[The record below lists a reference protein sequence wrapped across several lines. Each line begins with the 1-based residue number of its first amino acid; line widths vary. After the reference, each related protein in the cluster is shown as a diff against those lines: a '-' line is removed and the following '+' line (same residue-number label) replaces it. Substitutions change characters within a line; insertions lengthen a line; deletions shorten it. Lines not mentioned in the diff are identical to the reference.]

1 MNDVWQFLSDAATFF
16 ANLWSWVVYGWRL
29 SAAWW
34 ETSVVP
40 TYVSLKELPWS
51 DVNGYSA
58 LLYTNI
64 TGVAA
69 FISSCLTIYG
79 VTLYRRKT
87 NNFLVE
93 KRYDALHQVHSLA
106 TGLYSEVNLAQ
117 NEENIEDARRLLMK
131 SFFSHKYLFD
141 KGLAAELHDQWS
153 AINKM
158 THEFLRFS
166 RAADAPAPKP
176 QEQKPTTPLP
186 EKRDAPTTKGALLAE
201 IDTFTKIL
209 QKHAGALMKELD
221 SNRRLPNLQS

>member
-1 MNDVWQFLSDAATFF
+1 MNDVWQFLSDAATFL
-16 ANLWSWVVYGWRL
+16 AHLWSWVVYGWRL

-40 TYVSLKELPWS
+40 TYVSLTELRWS

-106 TGLYSEVNLAQ
+106 NGLLAEVNISQ

-131 SFFSHKYLFD
+131 SFHSNKYLFD
-141 KGLAAELHDQWS
+141 KRLADELHEQWS
-153 AINKM
+153 TINKM
-158 THEFLRFS
+158 THAYLKLS
-166 RAADAPAPKP
+166 RANDAAVPMD
-176 QEQKPTTPLP
+176 QEQKSSSTLKQ
-186 EKRDAPTTKGALLAE
+186 ERGALRSQIL
-201 IDTFTKIL
+201 TFTKIL
-209 QKHAGALMKELD
+209 QVHIDPLVKELD
-221 SNRRLPNLQS
+221 SNRRLPNVQS

>member
-40 TYVSLKELPWS
+40 TYVSLTELRWS
-51 DVNGYSA
+51 DVNEYSA

-131 SFFSHKYLFD
+131 SFFSHKYLFE
-141 KGLAAELHDQWS
+141 KGLAAELHEHWS

-158 THEFLRFS
+158 THDYLKS
-166 RAADAPAPKP
+166 CRASDAAVPKD
-176 QEQKPTTPLP
+176 QEQKSSTTLKQ
-186 EKRDAPTTKGALLAE
+186 ERGALRSQIL
-201 IDTFTKIL
+201 TFTKIL
-209 QKHAGALMKELD
+209 HVHIDPLMKELD
-221 SNRRLPNLQS
+221 SNRRLPNVQS